1 MLVPASKTGAGVGN
15 DWPGRA
21 SGIAAVIWQY
31 RGDDSAPMEAELAT
45 LLIWKGCGGYESVA
59 AVGTEQATASATTVG
74 GRRRSYPLARRGEV
88 AAKHGLEGSARMVTC
103 FGNIDRAGDPF
114 PRRKRTGNARA

>member
-1 MLVPASKTGAGVGN
+1 MPASKTGAGVGN
-15 DWPGRA
+15 DWLGRA
-21 SGIAAVIWQY
+21 SGIVAVIWHY
-31 RGDDSAPMEAELAT
+31 RGDDSVPMEEKLAT
-45 LLIWKGCGGYESVA
+45 LLIWKGCGSYESVA

-88 AAKHGLEGSARMVTC
+88 AAKYGLNGSVCMATC
-103 FGNIDRAGDPF
+103 FGNNGRAGDPF